1 MLKLKTNRREQGG
14 ALTVTVAALAV
25 VGISLGSYLSLVSS
39 QNLSVMRSLAWA
51 SAVPAM
57 EAGVE
62 EALTHLYRHDL
73 SGLAQDGWY
82 RASDG
87 WYQKFGNL
95 GGGFVYLSRIQPVDP
110 PVIVSTGI
118 SPTPRG
124 PSAVG
129 TSFWDMLDAASDTQN
144 FVRRSVRV
152 HTFREGSFFVK
163 GMVAKGE
170 IDISGNNVTSNSF
183 DSRTPV
189 YSTGGRYDPLKTK
202 DKGDIA
208 TNSGLVNSLD
218 VGNAKIYGSIAT
230 GPGGSISIGPKGS
243 VGDKLWVSSGNKGIQ
258 PGHSSSDMNVSFP
271 DVEAPFTTGTYPA
284 GRTDASGTVWTHVLG
299 DGDYMLSSLS
309 GNILVE
315 GDARIYVSSDVSMT
329 GNDILMITNNASL
342 EMYVAAPRASLG
354 GNGVINADG
363 YAESFSYYG
372 LPSNTYLSLGGNAA
386 YTGTIYAPQ
395 ADFHLGGGG
404 NNNYDFVGASITS
417 TVKLNGNFNF
427 HYDEA
432 LADSDK
438 GGRGF
443 IPVSWNEMPP
453 NYGLPEAVFAYDD
466 DDD

>member
-1 MLKLKTNRREQGG
+1 M
-14 ALTVTVAALAV
+14 AAMAV

-73 SGLAQDGWY
+73 SGLAQDGWS

-129 TSFWDMLDAASDTQN
+129 TSFWDMLDAARDNQN

-152 HTFREGSFFVK
+152 HTYREGSFFVK
-163 GMVAKGE
+163 GMVAKGQ
-170 IDISGNNVTSNSF
+170 IDISGNNVASDSF
-183 DSRTPV
+183 DSEDVR

-202 DKGDIA
+202 DNGDIA
-208 TNSGLVNSLD
+208 TNSGVIDSLD
-218 VGNAKIYGSIAT
+218 VGNAEIYGSVAT
-230 GPGGSISIGPKGS
+230 GPGGSISIGPNGS
-243 VGDKLWVSSGNKGIQ
+243 VGDKLWVDSGNKGIQ

-271 DVEAPFTTGTYPA
+271 DVEAPFTTGRLPTSRYVDKKF
-284 GRTDASGTVWTHVLG
+284 TWDYVLQ
-299 DGDYMLSSLS
+299 DGDYVISSLS
-309 GNILVE
+309 GNVLVE
-315 GDARIYVSSDVSMT
+315 GNARLYIPSNIDMNAKDV
-329 GNDILMITNNASL
+329 IVITNNASL
-342 EMYVAAPRASLG
+342 KMYVAAPVAKLDG
-354 GNGVINADG
+354 QGVFNANGLATQF
-363 YAESFSYYG
+363 AYYG
-372 LPSNTYLSLGGNAA
+372 LPTNTELHFSGNSAF
-386 YTGTIYAPQ
+386 TGTIYAPN

-404 NNNYDFVGASITS
+404 NNTYDFVGASITS
-417 TVKLNGNFNF
+417 TVKMNGHFNF

-432 LADSDK
+432 LARSDE

-453 NYGLPEAVFAYDD
+453 NYGLPEAVFAYDHD
-466 DDD
+466 D